1 MSPGKPLR
9 TRRGGGWVV
18 WSGDACVALAGGGT
32 RAQEQDEGDASV
44 PTLPPSHPRP
54 YETTPLP
61 SSFHKNLPVKQEWCG
76 WRVGTLASP

>member
-44 PTLPPSHPRP
+44 PSHSHQLK
-54 YETTPLP
+54 EEDDKTKL
-61 SSFHKNLPVKQEWCG
+61 NL
-76 WRVGTLASP
+76 T